1 LKLSRFKQLS
11 NTFCCKNTTTFA
23 NALKIDEV
31 ELSLHTGA
39 VARYSEKVPSPKRSV
54 SNASSTITEPS
65 RRLKNIIEHCLA
77 SALCVVTLYAVLI
90 VMSECVGCFVEILV
104 FTLMGIIVNAGTLL
118 KYVALVVMLIVYSY
132 DCFNN
137 VEKKYL
143 KLNRA
148 LFAEVRV
155 YG

>member
-1 LKLSRFKQLS
+1 MSGRIPLLAINSR
-11 NTFCCKNTTTFA
+11 CCWCWCCRD
-23 NALKIDEV
+23 IVDEPRV
-31 ELSLHTGA
+31 
-39 VARYSEKVPSPKRSV
+39 KRSS
-54 SNASSTITEPS
+54 SNASTVVDQVQ
-65 RRLKNIIEHCLA
+65 RGRFKRVIEHCLA
-77 SALCVVTLYAVLI
+77 SALCVATLYAVLL

-148 LFAEVRV
+148 LFAEVC
-155 YG
+155 

>member
-1 LKLSRFKQLS
+1 MYDIR
-11 NTFCCKNTTTFA
+11 C
-23 NALKIDEV
+23 
-31 ELSLHTGA
+31 
-39 VARYSEKVPSPKRSV
+39 REKVPTPKRSV
-54 SNASSTITEPS
+54 SNASSTVIDLIHGS
-65 RRLKNIIEHCLA
+65 RVKRIIEHCLA
-77 SALCVVTLYAVLI
+77 SALCVAALYSTLVVL
-90 VMSECVGCFVEILV
+90 SECVGCFVEILV

-148 LFAEVRV
+148 LFSEVGV
-155 YG
+155 